1 MNSWLRR
8 SLLRFV
14 SFFRHVPLDQDLDAE
29 MTSHLDL
36 AIEENLKLGLTPA
49 EARRQALLKLGG
61 LEQTKETVREARS
74 LPLLETLFQ
83 DLRFAL
89 RQFSKNPGFAAIAI
103 FTLALGIGATTAIF
117 SVVYGVLLRPL
128 PYPKPNQIVR
138 LWEVSSEGTRMSF
151 ADPNFG
157 DIRSQARSLQG
168 LAEYGAW
175 VQSVSGGSVPTR
187 TMTGTVS
194 HDFFSVIGVQPI
206 LGRGFTE
213 EDQRF
218 GAAPV
223 ALVSY
228 GYWRQYLGAAEE
240 LSAARLRIDNKSFS
254 VVGVLPPGFRF
265 PDGVDVWI
273 PRELLPI
280 LPSRTAHNWDV
291 VGRLRDGFSVAAS
304 RSELSAIAGQLH
316 HQYGSDIQLTTVAM
330 EPMRE
335 AMTGYVRPA
344 LVLLLIASGFLLLI
358 ACANVVNLMLAQAA
372 TREREVAIR
381 AALGAEPG
389 RLVRQFLTEALLL
402 ALSGCTLGVLT
413 AAWGVSVLPRI
424 GATILPR
431 REGVSI
437 NFVVLSFSLGITLV
451 LAAGLGVFNALRASR
466 NARNALHGASQR
478 QTGSLR
484 SHRLGQLFVL
494 GQLATTLALLAGAGL
509 LGRSLLRVLSVD
521 PGFRT
526 EHVITMDLALPPA
539 FEKPDKAPRVQFL
552 NELMARLRSIPGV
565 EEVGGSSALPLAIG
579 VTSDGSYAVMNPR
592 QISPHMQDL
601 IRRSAEG
608 SLDSDPALLKDMS
621 AFFDEIFSNPANT
634 GQADYAVAS
643 EGYFRALRIPLLRG
657 RLFDDRDS
665 FDAPHVALISSS
677 LAKERWPNGDPL
689 GQTIEFGNIDGD
701 LRLLTVVGV
710 VGDVREKSIEAPP
723 RPTIYVNYRQRPQAT
738 QHFAVLLQTG
748 ADVQSVTRAAR
759 EDLRALDANVPPHFS
774 TLPQIYSAALETRR
788 FSLTL
793 VGIFAGMAL
802 LLATAGIYG
811 VTAYSVACRTREFGI
826 RMALGA
832 TAKGV
837 LLQVFGDGALTTM
850 VGVAIGIA
858 GSFALTRTMQS
869 LLFDVSPT
877 DPATLAGV
885 ALLLTGVSLL
895 ACYIPARRATRVDP
909 VIALRHE

>member
-1 MNSWLRR
+1 MALFVKARTFLRNLFWTQ
-8 SLLRFV
+8 SV
-14 SFFRHVPLDQDLDAE
+14 ETDLDQE
-29 MTSHLDL
+29 VRSHLEMLTDEKIR
-36 AIEENLKLGLTPA
+36 AGMSPQEAQRTARIE
-49 EARRQALLKLGG
+49 LGG
-61 LEQTKETVREARS
+61 IEQVKEQVREQRLGNYLHAVLSDCRYG
-74 LPLLETLFQ
+74 
-83 DLRFAL
+83 L
-89 RQFSKNPGFAAIAI
+89 RQLRKNPAFTAVTIL
-103 FTLALGIGATTAIF
+103 TLALGIGATTAIF

-157 DIRSQARSLQG
+157 DVRSQARSLQG

-175 VQSVSGGSVPTR
+175 LQSVSGGSGPTR

-194 HDFFSVIGVQPI
+194 RDFFSVMGVQPL
-206 LGRGFTE
+206 LGRGFTG

-218 GAAPV
+218 GAAPT

-240 LSAARLRIDNKSFS
+240 LSAAHLKIDNKSFS
-254 VVGVLPPGFRF
+254 VIGVLPPGFRF
-265 PDGVDVWI
+265 PDGADVWI

-291 VGRLRDGFSVAAS
+291 VGRLRDGFTVGTS
-304 RSELSAIAGQLH
+304 RAELSAIATQLQ
-316 HQYGSDIQLTTVAM
+316 HQYGADIQLATVAV

-335 AMTGYVRPA
+335 AMTGSVRPA

-389 RLVRQFLTEALLL
+389 RLVRQFLTEALIL
-402 ALSGCTLGVLT
+402 ALSGCALGVLT
-413 AAWGVSVLPRI
+413 AAWGVDALLRIGSTMLPR
-424 GATILPR
+424 L
-431 REGVSI
+431 EGVAI
-437 NFVVLSFSLGITLV
+437 NFIVLSFSLGITLI
-451 LAAGLGVFNALRASR
+451 LAAGLGVFNALRASW
-466 NARNALHGASQR
+466 NARNALHAASQK

-484 SHRLGQLFVL
+484 GHRLGQLLVL

-526 EHVITMDLALPPA
+526 ERVITMDLALPAA
-539 FEKPDKAPRVQFL
+539 FDGPDKGPRVQFL
-552 NELMARLRSIPGV
+552 SELMTRLRRIPGV
-565 EEVGGSSALPLAIG
+565 EEVGGSSAMPLSTG

-592 QISPHMQDL
+592 QISPRVRDL

-608 SLDSDPALLKDMS
+608 SLDSDPALLKDMG
-621 AFFDEIFSNPANT
+621 AFFNEIFRNPANT
-634 GQADYAVAS
+634 GEADYAVVS
-643 EGYFRALRIPLLRG
+643 EGYFRTLRIPLLRG

-689 GQTIEFGNIDGD
+689 GRSLEFGNIDGD

-710 VGDVREKSIEAPP
+710 VGDVREKSVEAPP

-738 QHFAVLLQTG
+738 RHFTVVLQTG
-748 ADVQSVTRAAR
+748 ADIRSVTLGAR
-759 EDLRALDANVPPHFS
+759 ETLRELDASVPPHFS
-774 TLPQIYSAALETRR
+774 TLPQIFSAALETRR
-788 FSLTL
+788 FSLIL
-793 VGIFAGMAL
+793 VGIFAGTAL

-832 TAKGV
+832 TANEV
-837 LLQVFGDGALTTM
+837 LLLVLGVGALTTM

-869 LLFDVSPT
+869 LLFDVSPG
-877 DPATLAGV
+877 DPITLVCVAVLLAGV
-885 ALLLTGVSLL
+885 SLM
-895 ACYIPARRATRVDP
+895 ACWIPARRATLVDP
-909 VIALRHE
+909 MIALRYE